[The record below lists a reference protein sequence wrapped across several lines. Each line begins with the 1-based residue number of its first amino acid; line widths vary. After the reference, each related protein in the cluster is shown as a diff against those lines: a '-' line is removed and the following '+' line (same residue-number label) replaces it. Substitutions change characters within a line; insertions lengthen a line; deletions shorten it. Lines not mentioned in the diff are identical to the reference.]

1 MDDANE
7 KKRVILDDDQ
17 EEVYETPP
25 HMFFCLCGQMA
36 LILDCALEYLPLRK
50 RDHARVIDSKQHAHK
65 KYCKDEDTPAY
76 IRRKDGGIETQ
87 YRKKCLKCG
96 LSLYYQHTL
105 NSPITFIFDGALST
119 EANDASNIYNQV
131 LGAEPK
137 KVIKNIKREDR
148 GKTSSVTVSTLDE
161 EEEEL
166 EAREIANSYT
176 QNARV
181 IEKQLE
187 RKGMNKRKA
196 IEEAARREQE
206 TKRANIRGTLI
217 DK

>member
-1 MDDANE
+1 MKVSKHNIE
-7 KKRVILDDDQ
+7 KNVS
-17 EEVYETPP
+17 
-25 HMFFCLCGQMA
+25 
-36 LILDCALEYLPLRK
+36 
-50 RDHARVIDSKQHAHK
+50 SKYKTNFLHS
-65 KYCKDEDTPAY
+65 YSVLF
-76 IRRKDGGIETQ
+76 R
-87 YRKKCLKCG
+87 CG
-96 LSLYYQHTL
+96 LSLFYQHTL
-105 NSPITFIFDGALST
+105 NNPITFIFDGALST

-131 LGAEPK
+131 LGSEPK

-196 IEEAARREQE
+196 IEEVCSDYQNDSYVLSFPFFQAARREQE
-206 TKRANIRGTLI
+206 AKRANIRGTLI

>member
-1 MDDANE
+1 
-7 KKRVILDDDQ
+7 
-17 EEVYETPP
+17 
-25 HMFFCLCGQMA
+25 MF
-36 LILDCALEYLPLRK
+36 K
-50 RDHARVIDSKQHAHK
+50 VN
-65 KYCKDEDTPAY
+65 
-76 IRRKDGGIETQ
+76 
-87 YRKKCLKCG
+87 RKKKKTNENFHLDSLMFRCG
-96 LSLYYQHTL
+96 LSLFYQHTQ
-105 NSPITFIFDGALST
+105 NSPVTFIFDGALST
-119 EANDASNIYNQV
+119 QANDASNIYNQV
-131 LGAEPK
+131 LGAGPK

-196 IEEAARREQE
+196 IEEVRR
-206 TKRANIRGTLI
+206 TR
-217 DK
+217 

>member
-1 MDDANE
+1 MF
-7 KKRVILDDDQ
+7 KVKRKWKRKNVFDR
-17 EEVYETPP
+17 
-25 HMFFCLCGQMA
+25 FFF
-36 LILDCALEYLPLRK
+36 R
-50 RDHARVIDSKQHAHK
+50 
-65 KYCKDEDTPAY
+65 
-76 IRRKDGGIETQ
+76 
-87 YRKKCLKCG
+87 CG
-96 LSLYYQHTL
+96 LSLFYQHNQ
-105 NSPITFIFDGALST
+105 NSSLIFIFDGALST

-131 LGAEPK
+131 LGAESK

-176 QNARV
+176 QNARI

-196 IEEAARREQE
+196 IEEVKINSLNFFVFSSSKCFFFSSSGCTTWTRSKTSKCSRNFDGQMNL
-206 TKRANIRGTLI
+206 KVSFLC
-217 DK
+217 

>member
-1 MDDANE
+1 MS
-7 KKRVILDDDQ
+7 
-17 EEVYETPP
+17 EVSIQQFYSIFYLI
-25 HMFFCLCGQMA
+25 FF
-36 LILDCALEYLPLRK
+36 R
-50 RDHARVIDSKQHAHK
+50 
-65 KYCKDEDTPAY
+65 
-76 IRRKDGGIETQ
+76 
-87 YRKKCLKCG
+87 CG
-96 LSLYYQHTL
+96 LSLYYQHTQS
-105 NSPITFIFDGALST
+105 SPITFIFDGALST
-119 EANDASNIYNQV
+119 EANDASNIYSQV

-206 TKRANIRGTLI
+206 AKRANIRGTLI

>member
-1 MDDANE
+1 M
-7 KKRVILDDDQ
+7 
-17 EEVYETPP
+17 
-25 HMFFCLCGQMA
+25 
-36 LILDCALEYLPLRK
+36 
-50 RDHARVIDSKQHAHK
+50 
-65 KYCKDEDTPAY
+65 
-76 IRRKDGGIETQ
+76 
-87 YRKKCLKCG
+87 
-96 LSLYYQHTL
+96 
-105 NSPITFIFDGALST
+105 TFIFDGALST

-131 LGAEPK
+131 LGSEPK

-187 RKGMNKRKA
+187 RKGMNKRKV
-196 IEEAARREQE
+196 IEEVRRARPCELFCQR
-206 TKRANIRGTLI
+206 LSLF
-217 DK
+217 

>member
-1 MDDANE
+1 CS
-7 KKRVILDDDQ
+7 VDQ
-17 EEVYETPP
+17 
-25 HMFFCLCGQMA
+25 
-36 LILDCALEYLPLRK
+36 LPLRS
-50 RDHARVIDSKQHAHK
+50 RDRARVIDSSKHAHK
-65 KYCKDEDTPAY
+65 KFCKDDEPAY
-76 IRRKDGGIETQ
+76 IRRRPDGIEKQ

-96 LSLYYQHTL
+96 LPLYYQHQE
-105 NSPITFIFDGALST
+105 NSHITFIIDGAVST
-119 EANDASNIYNQV
+119 KANDSSTVYSQV
-131 LGAEPK
+131 LASEPK

-187 RKGMNKRKA
+187 RKGMNKRKV
-196 IEEAARREQE
+196 IEDAARKEAE
-206 TKRANIRGTLI
+206 AKRANIRGTLI

>member
-1 MDDANE
+1 M
-7 KKRVILDDDQ
+7 
-17 EEVYETPP
+17 
-25 HMFFCLCGQMA
+25 
-36 LILDCALEYLPLRK
+36 
-50 RDHARVIDSKQHAHK
+50 
-65 KYCKDEDTPAY
+65 
-76 IRRKDGGIETQ
+76 
-87 YRKKCLKCG
+87 
-96 LSLYYQHTL
+96 
-105 NSPITFIFDGALST
+105 
-119 EANDASNIYNQV
+119 

-196 IEEAARREQE
+196 IEEVSRHWLKHVGSDLLFFSRLHDGNTKPSARIFEE
-206 TKRANIRGTLI
+206 H
-217 DK
+217 

>member
-1 MDDANE
+1 
-7 KKRVILDDDQ
+7 
-17 EEVYETPP
+17 
-25 HMFFCLCGQMA
+25 
-36 LILDCALEYLPLRK
+36 
-50 RDHARVIDSKQHAHK
+50 
-65 KYCKDEDTPAY
+65 
-76 IRRKDGGIETQ
+76 
-87 YRKKCLKCG
+87 
-96 LSLYYQHTL
+96 
-105 NSPITFIFDGALST
+105 
-119 EANDASNIYNQV
+119 
-131 LGAEPK
+131 
-137 KVIKNIKREDR
+137 
-148 GKTSSVTVSTLDE
+148 STLVE

>member
-1 MDDANE
+1 M
-7 KKRVILDDDQ
+7 L
-17 EEVYETPP
+17 EVSVRSL
-25 HMFFCLCGQMA
+25 HFRFRS
-36 LILDCALEYLPLRK
+36 PL
-50 RDHARVIDSKQHAHK
+50 HACR
-65 KYCKDEDTPAY
+65 
-76 IRRKDGGIETQ
+76 
-87 YRKKCLKCG
+87 CG
-96 LSLYYQHTL
+96 LSLFYQHAPE
-105 NSPITFIFDGALST
+105 SPVTFIFDSALSI
-119 EANDASNIYNQV
+119 EANDASNIYSQV
-131 LGAEPK
+131 LGAGQK

-196 IEEAARREQE
+196 IEEVRE
-206 TKRANIRGTLI
+206 RATAQVRYRCSCFVLGHATRT
-217 DK
+217 

>member
-1 MDDANE
+1 
-7 KKRVILDDDQ
+7 LFYQ
-17 EEVYETPP
+17 
-25 HMFFCLCGQMA
+25 HA
-36 LILDCALEYLPLRK
+36 LI
-50 RDHARVIDSKQHAHK
+50 
-65 KYCKDEDTPAY
+65 
-76 IRRKDGGIETQ
+76 
-87 YRKKCLKCG
+87 
-96 LSLYYQHTL
+96 
-105 NSPITFIFDGALST
+105 SPVTFVFDGALST
-119 EANDASNIYNQV
+119 EANDASNIYNQI

-196 IEEAARREQE
+196 IEEVINTDRCDACDFSSLVFVVFVFLLRRHDVNKTRNEPISE
-206 TKRANIRGTLI
+206 EH
-217 DK
+217 

>member
-1 MDDANE
+1 M
-7 KKRVILDDDQ
+7 
-17 EEVYETPP
+17 
-25 HMFFCLCGQMA
+25 
-36 LILDCALEYLPLRK
+36 
-50 RDHARVIDSKQHAHK
+50 
-65 KYCKDEDTPAY
+65 
-76 IRRKDGGIETQ
+76 
-87 YRKKCLKCG
+87 
-96 LSLYYQHTL
+96 SLFYQHNE
-105 NSPITFIFDGALST
+105 NSSLIFIFDGALSI

-131 LGAEPK
+131 LGAESK

-176 QNARV
+176 QNARI

-196 IEEAARREQE
+196 IEEVKIHSLFCHHR
-206 TKRANIRGTLI
+206 NIFFFSSGCTTRTRSKTSKCSRNFDGQMNFNVSFLCNLFKSVVKI
-217 DK
+217 PHDVDAMKFLDRVSISVN

>member
-1 MDDANE
+1 MDDNAND
-7 KKRVILDDDQ
+7 KRVILDDDQ
-17 EEVYETPP
+17 EEIYENPP
-25 HMFFCLCGQMA
+25 HICYCLCGQMA
-36 LILDCALEYLPLRK
+36 LILDCGLEYLPMRK
-50 RDHARVIDSKQHAHK
+50 RDRARVIDSKQHAHK
-65 KYCKDEDTPAY
+65 KFCKDEDSPAY
-76 IRRKDGGIETQ
+76 IRRKDEGIETQ

-96 LSLYYQHTL
+96 LSLFYQHAL
-105 NSPITFIFDGALST
+105 SSPITFIFDGALT
-119 EANDASNIYNQV
+119 IEATDASNIYNQV
-131 LGAEPK
+131 LGSESK

-206 TKRANIRGTLI
+206 AKRANIRGTLI

>member
-1 MDDANE
+1 M
-7 KKRVILDDDQ
+7 
-17 EEVYETPP
+17 
-25 HMFFCLCGQMA
+25 
-36 LILDCALEYLPLRK
+36 
-50 RDHARVIDSKQHAHK
+50 
-65 KYCKDEDTPAY
+65 
-76 IRRKDGGIETQ
+76 
-87 YRKKCLKCG
+87 
-96 LSLYYQHTL
+96 
-105 NSPITFIFDGALST
+105 TFIFDSALSI
-119 EANDASNIYNQV
+119 EANDASNIYSQV
-131 LGAEPK
+131 LGAGPK

-196 IEEAARREQE
+196 IEEVRRRCSQH
-206 TKRANIRGTLI
+206 GSTLI
-217 DK
+217 LSFRLGRSTRPGIQTGEHSRHTDR

>member
-1 MDDANE
+1 MKVSKHNIE
-7 KKRVILDDDQ
+7 KNVLSKYKIILFDCSIN
-17 EEVYETPP
+17 Y
-25 HMFFCLCGQMA
+25 F
-36 LILDCALEYLPLRK
+36 ILFR
-50 RDHARVIDSKQHAHK
+50 
-65 KYCKDEDTPAY
+65 
-76 IRRKDGGIETQ
+76 
-87 YRKKCLKCG
+87 CG
-96 LSLYYQHTL
+96 LSLFYQHTQ
-105 NSPITFIFDGALST
+105 NSPITFIFNGALST
-119 EANDASNIYNQV
+119 EATDASNIYSQV
-131 LGAEPK
+131 LGSEPK

-196 IEEAARREQE
+196 IEEVCR
-206 TKRANIRGTLI
+206 
-217 DK
+217 DY

>member
-1 MDDANE
+1 MS
-7 KKRVILDDDQ
+7 KVSITIILI
-17 EEVYETPP
+17 
-25 HMFFCLCGQMA
+25 F
-36 LILDCALEYLPLRK
+36 LIVVLSR
-50 RDHARVIDSKQHAHK
+50 
-65 KYCKDEDTPAY
+65 
-76 IRRKDGGIETQ
+76 
-87 YRKKCLKCG
+87 CG
-96 LSLYYQHTL
+96 LSLFYQHTQI
-105 NSPITFIFDGALST
+105 SPITFIFDGALST
-119 EANDASNIYNQV
+119 EANDASNIYSQV
-131 LGAEPK
+131 LGSEPK

-196 IEEAARREQE
+196 IEEVCRYLKAICELYSHLFRLHDVNKKPNE
-206 TKRANIRGTLI
+206 LI
-217 DK
+217 LEEH